1 LHESDDL
8 LDPRHRKVYQ
18 EHDEANVEEVEEGH
32 EVDRG
37 LLLLWDG
44 VAALTGRE
52 EAQDLL
58 GARTDE
64 SKDQWN
70 NQEHQSVLEVGL
82 TVVLSIVELD
92 RPERCELQ
100 HLLLAEAMHGISQ
113 VVIFYL
119 LLPMQGILFGDLC
132 CATDVGMFI
141 FGFLV
146 QRPGIY
152 YC

>member
-52 EAQDLL
+52 DAQDLL

-64 SKDQWN
+64 SQDQWN

-92 RPERCELQ
+92 RPERSELQ

-119 LLPMQGILFGDLC
+119 LLPM
-132 CATDVGMFI
+132 
-141 FGFLV
+141 
-146 QRPGIY
+146 
-152 YC
+152 